1 MVQIKK
7 NGRDLFF
14 YICVLLW
21 IGSFSLLGL
30 WLVMRSYT
38 PIPAAAELAGAVL
51 GWTMVLLIIASIS
64 GCIYILRL
72 MLRA

>member
-1 MVQIKK
+1 MEPIKK
-7 NGRDLFF
+7 NARDPFF

-21 IGSFSLLGL
+21 AVSLSLLGL